1 MVKKIALFALA
12 AIFAASADGKVLV
25 TASRDYVD
33 RKTQV
38 TAVTND
44 GVEVGFYLGTNTNQV
59 FASTNVVSGIETNAV
74 SREEFRDA
82 TNGIYAALADI
93 STDLITDGTN
103 VIDAAGNV
111 FAITNP
117 VESIWTFSPDI
128 QGSSITGPSYHD
140 GYYFYYYYISGT
152 LMESSPGYQT
162 PDNTIVVFEA
172 SSVTATLH
180 VVVSPP
186 VTNFVGRIALTND
199 LSSAVTVVPPST
211 NAVSGQ
217 AADAKATGIA
227 LYTGYTDWEYGGP
240 AYIPTNTYLFVVSP
254 EPGGSEYFDYRVY
267 ENGVLIALSDTHI
280 DPEPTAAS
288 FLTDNGILTC
298 SRHLVTPTKTS
309 QLTNDGTNGVPFAT
323 TNDIP
328 HAVTVVPP
336 STNAIVG
343 QAADAKATGM
353 ALWTG
358 FTEWEF
364 SGQRDGLVL
373 KSASYGGGWWT
384 FETTYNGDNYTLDT
398 EGTGS
403 ETELVLEGFY
413 VDPPDVITAT
423 RHLVTPTK
431 TSQLTNDG
439 TNGIP
444 FATMNDIQIPPS
456 LSNTYDFA
464 SNVGLYT
471 AVRDIILALGGGV
484 TNFPSING
492 GN

>member
-1 MVKKIALFALA
+1 MAKKIALFALS
-12 AIFAASADGKVLV
+12 AILAASADGKVLV

-74 SREEFRDA
+74 SREEFRAA
-82 TNGIYAALADI
+82 TNGIYEALADI

-111 FAITNP
+111 FLLTN
-117 VESIWTFSPDI
+117 VTESTWTFSGGNSGTGADYSI
-128 QGSSITGPSYHD
+128 QGPLESG
-140 GYYFYYYYISGT
+140 GQFFYYLY
-152 LMESSPGYQT
+152 ESDAVLDLSPYYQT
-162 PDNTIVVFEA
+162 PTNTVIFIETQ
-172 SSVTATLH
+172 VTATLH
-180 VVVSPP
+180 VVSSF

-199 LSSAVTVVPPST
+199 LSSAITVVPPST
-211 NAVSGQ
+211 NAASRQ

-227 LYTGYTDWEYGGP
+227 LYTGYTDWEYGGT

-254 EPGGSEYFDYRVY
+254 DPGGSEYLEYKVY
-267 ENGVLIALSDTHI
+267 ENGVLFALYDTQI
-280 DPEPTAAS
+280 DPDPTDVTFYTES
-288 FLTDNGILTC
+288 GILTC

-309 QLTNDGTNGVPFAT
+309 QLTNDGTNGIPFAT
-323 TNDIP
+323 TNQIP
-328 HAVTVVPP
+328 DVIFSPVYAGSPTFTDWNLSDTRYHLVLTPSGWVPYDANDQDWGESKGTIDSLSLSWSAEAGDAINLTATRTREDP
-336 STNAIVG
+336 IVGYTLGDQTNKVLAATNAIP
-343 QAADAKATGM
+343 A
-353 ALWTG
+353 
-358 FTEWEF
+358 
-364 SGQRDGLVL
+364 
-373 KSASYGGGWWT
+373 
-384 FETTYNGDNYTLDT
+384 
-398 EGTGS
+398 
-403 ETELVLEGFY
+403 
-413 VDPPDVITAT
+413 
-423 RHLVTPTK
+423 K
-431 TSQLTNDG
+431 TSQIVNDG
-439 TNGIP
+439 TNGVP